1 MTCRARC
8 GAMGGK
14 CGRDLCRQKRPGHHV
29 RRRRTK
35 RQRRVV
41 QHGQAGQRLQVRVAA
56 VWQGRIGKEDH
67 RVQVPGGDQC
77 AQLLVAAA
85 PERFFLPPYVGPKG
99 WIGIRLDTPG
109 GPDWDEVAFNLER
122 SHALILAKG
131 ARPRRKAD

>member
-1 MTCRARC
+1 MSEGAAAGPLERLRALALALPRTSEKQAW
-8 GAMGGK
+8 GAPSFRVDGRVFAMASTAGG
-14 CGRDLCRQKRPGHHV
+14 GLS
-29 RRRRTK
+29 
-35 RQRRVV
+35 
-41 QHGQAGQRLQVRVAA
+41 
-56 VWQGRIGKEDH
+56 VWLKAPEG
-67 RVQVPGGDQC
+67 
-77 AQLLVAAA
+77 AQEMLVAAA